1 MECILTLIIVE
12 ETDYERRQIMLQ
24 FMLGAGG
31 GGRGRDKQPLE

>member
-1 MECILTLIIVE
+1 MLIIVE

-31 GGRGRDKQPLE
+31 GGGEGA